1 MRLVDD
7 QTFETVDMLP
17 LHRHEMA
24 CSCTSLTLAD
34 DPNPYYVVGTAYAIP
49 DEQEPTKVQRPVL
62 RFCLTAICRSLCGA
76 CIQCNS
82 RKDMLS
88 AGACVK
94 STISAVSADAIA
106 TIHMR

>member
-1 MRLVDD
+1 MRLIDD

-49 DEQEPTKVQRPVL
+49 DEQEPTKVQRQVL
-62 RFCLTAICRSLCGA
+62 CCCLTAIDRGFVVHAYSL
-76 CIQCNS
+76 IQES
-82 RKDMLS
+82 MEH
-88 AGACVK
+88 
-94 STISAVSADAIA
+94 I
-106 TIHMR
+106 